1 MAKNI
6 SSFTKPH
13 ENIDMEK
20 PNKADVHN
28 QLDQT
33 HKDLRQAI
41 KNQDSDA
48 IHFHTL
54 KAKTLKELLKDHN

>member
-1 MAKNI
+1 MTKNI

-20 PNKADVHN
+20 PNKADIHN
-28 QLDQT
+28 QIDQA

-48 IHFHTL
+48 IHFHSTKIAAL
-54 KAKTLKELLKDHN
+54 RTHL

>member
-1 MAKNI
+1 MAKKI
-6 SSFTKPH
+6 STFTKPH

-28 QLDQT
+28 QLDQA

-41 KNQDSDA
+41 KNNDRDA
-48 IHFHTL
+48 MHFNAIKIAALRGHM
-54 KAKTLKELLKDHN
+54 

>member
-1 MAKNI
+1 MAKKI

-13 ENIDMEK
+13 ENINMEK

-28 QLDQT
+28 QLDQA

-48 IHFHTL
+48 IRFHSVKIAAL
-54 KAKTLKELLKDHN
+54 RGHM